1 MSGRTVLG
9 GAIGAAAVV
18 QCAPAISAHAPRVCD
33 LLSLR
38 RRLPA
43 GGTVALTFD
52 DGPHPEGTAAV
63 LSVLAGHDAK
73 ATFFLVGEQVRRFP
87 SLAREIVDAGHSVG
101 LHGETHRCE
110 LRLTPGMLAEDRA
123 RGLESIHAAT
133 GVLPLI
139 HRPPYGA
146 ASGPGIAHARSR
158 QMETVLWSRWGRDWR
173 RAATAD
179 TVLRD
184 VTRSGP
190 LDREIVLL
198 HDADHYATHGSF
210 HATVG
215 ALPGILERCAEQGL
229 AAVRL

>member
-1 MSGRTVLG
+1 MSARAVLG
-9 GAIGAAAVV
+9 GALGAAAVI
-18 QCAPAISAHAPRVCD
+18 QCAPAISCHAPPVCD

-38 RRLPA
+38 RRLAA

-52 DGPHPEGTAAV
+52 DGPHPEGTTEVLRILAA
-63 LSVLAGHDAK
+63 HQTP

-87 SLAREIVDAGHSVG
+87 SLAREIVDQGHCVG

-123 RGLESIHAAT
+123 RGVESIHAAT
-133 GVLPLI
+133 GVLPVI

-146 ASGPGIAHARSR
+146 ASGPGIAHARR
-158 QMETVLWSRWGRDWR
+158 ERIETVLWSRWGRDWR
-173 RAATAD
+173 AAATPE
-179 TVLRD
+179 TVVRD

-190 LDREIVLL
+190 LEREIVLL
-198 HDADHYATHGSF
+198 HDADHYAAHGSF
-210 HATVG
+210 RATIG
-215 ALPGILERCAEQGL
+215 ALPAILERCAEQGL

>member
-1 MSGRTVLG
+1 MSGRAVLR
-9 GAIGAAAVV
+9 GAIGVAAVV
-18 QCAPAISAHAPRVCD
+18 QCAPAVSCHSPRVCD

-52 DGPHPEGTAAV
+52 DGPHPEGTADV

-87 SLAREIVDAGHSVG
+87 SLAREIVEAGHSVG

-110 LRLTPGMLAEDRA
+110 LRLTPGMVAEDRA

-133 GVLPLI
+133 GVVPLF

-146 ASGPGIAHARSR
+146 ASGPGIAHARRR

-173 RAATAD
+173 RSATAD
-179 TVLRD
+179 SVMRD
-184 VTRSGP
+184 VTRSGS

-198 HDADHYATHGSF
+198 HDADHYGARGSF
-210 HATVG
+210 RATVG
-215 ALPGILERCAEQGL
+215 ALPAILERCAEQGL